1 MRVVSKALA
10 VTMFLATAGFACA
23 EAAAP
28 RTPAQGRI
36 VLPATAAPSHY
47 DLVVTPDL
55 KAGTFKGEVKIDLT
69 LRATTDRIKLNAAEL
84 VFDKATLR
92 GPGSIA
98 GPNAIGIDLDP
109 KEETATL
116 RFAKPLAPGRYQLS
130 IAYGGKIN
138 SHAAGLFSLGYDAGG
153 KPAKALF
160 TQFENSD
167 FRRFAPS
174 WDEPNKKATFSFSAV
189 VPADLVA
196 VSNMPISTSEPLAGG
211 LKRVTFA
218 TTPKMSTY
226 LMFFGLGDFE
236 RVSRNVDG
244 VDIGVVVK
252 RGDTAR
258 GAYALDAAEHILRY
272 YNDYFGVKYPLPK
285 LDLVA
290 GPGTSQFFGAMEN
303 WGAIFYFERDLLVD
317 PKISTESDRE
327 NVYIVVAHEM
337 AHQWFGDLV
346 TMDWWDDLWL
356 NEGFASW
363 MELKATDHAH
373 PEWNVWLG
381 QLGSK
386 QAAMSLDQRAGG
398 HPVIQHISD
407 VLQANQAF
415 DAITYEKGQSVIR
428 MIEAYVG
435 EDTFRAGV
443 RRYIKRHA
451 YGNTV
456 TDDLWRELDGVSPR
470 KITAIAHDF
479 TQQPGVPLIEERPAG
494 SAVALV
500 QSRFGVDASA
510 DTPLTWRVPVVTS
523 EGRELV
529 SRDQPGQLAVQ
540 SGPTL
545 VNAGQTGY
553 FRTLYTPAEFAKI
566 AGAYGKLASADQ
578 LGVFNDTGSLS
589 YAGRQPI
596 GDLLSLIA
604 QMPADA
610 DPVVLTAMVDRL
622 SAMKSLERD
631 LPGQAAFKA
640 FGRRALS
647 PLFARIGWDAKPG
660 ESDNAAKLRSSLL
673 YTLADLGDEAVIA
686 EAKRRFEAYRADPA
700 SLSSSARRTVLD
712 IVAHHADAT
721 IWDELHAM
729 AQSAKTELERE
740 EYYDDLAVAD
750 DDALTQKALDLAFAA
765 ETPETTGP
773 SMIRNVA
780 ALRPELAFN
789 FATSHLTELNK
800 RLEPDSRNQYMPGLV
815 MSAHDL
821 AVIEKLKAWA
831 AEHIPASAQGSVV
844 KAESAVRYT
853 VKLRSE
859 RVPDIDRWI
868 AAHNR

>member
-10 VTMFLATAGFACA
+10 LTMFLAVAGVDCA

-36 VLPATAAPSHY
+36 VLPDTAAPSHY

-55 KAGTFKGEVKIDLT
+55 KAETFRGEVKIDLT
-69 LRATTDRIKLNAAEL
+69 LKSTTDRIELNAAEL

-92 GPGSIA
+92 HPGSITA
-98 GPNAIGIDLDP
+98 LNAVGIDLDP

-116 RFAKPLAPGRYQLS
+116 RFAKPLAPGRYRLE
-130 IAYGGKIN
+130 IAYSGKIN
-138 SHAAGLFSLGYDAGG
+138 SHAAGLFSLAYDAGG

-189 VPADLVA
+189 VPAGLTA
-196 VSNMPISTSEPLAGG
+196 LSNMPIAASETLPGG
-211 LKRVTFA
+211 LKRVSFA

-236 RVSRNVDG
+236 RVSKVVDG

-303 WGAIFYFERDLLVD
+303 WGAIFYFERDVLVD
-317 PKISTESDRE
+317 PKISTEADRE
-327 NVYIVVAHEM
+327 NVYVVVAHEM

-373 PEWNVWLG
+373 PEWHVWLE
-381 QLGSK
+381 QLGAK
-386 QAAMSLDQRAGG
+386 QGAMSLDQRAGS

-407 VLQANQAF
+407 VLQASQAF

-428 MIEAYVG
+428 MIEAYLG

-443 RRYIKRHA
+443 RRYIKAHA

-456 TDDLWRELDGVSPR
+456 TDDLWRELDAVSSR

-479 TQQPGVPLIEERPAG
+479 TKQPGVPLIEERPSAG
-494 SAVALV
+494 GVTLI

-510 DTPLTWRVPVVTS
+510 DTPLTWHVPVVTS

-529 SRDQPGQLAVQ
+529 SRDAPGKLAV
-540 SGPTL
+540 SAGPAL

-553 FRTLYTPAEFAKI
+553 FRTLYTPPEFAKI
-566 AGAYGKLASADQ
+566 AKAYGTLGAADQ
-578 LGVFNDTGSLS
+578 LGVFNDASSLS
-589 YAGRQPI
+589 YAGRQPV
-596 GDLLSLIA
+596 GDLLSLLA
-604 QMPADA
+604 NVPDNA
-610 DPVVLTAMVDRL
+610 DPVVLTAMVDRFDAL
-622 SAMKSLERD
+622 NSLQRG
-631 LPGQAAFKA
+631 LPGLAALKA
-640 FGRRALS
+640 FGRKALA
-647 PLFARIGWDAKPG
+647 PLYARIGWDAKPG
-660 ESDNAAKLRSSLL
+660 ESDNVAKLRANLL
-673 YTLADLGDEAVIA
+673 YTLADL
-686 EAKRRFEAYRADPA
+686 
-700 SLSSSARRTVLD
+700 ST
-712 IVAHHADAT
+712 
-721 IWDELHAM
+721 
-729 AQSAKTELERE
+729 
-740 EYYDDLAVAD
+740 
-750 DDALTQKALDLAFAA
+750 
-765 ETPETTGP
+765 
-773 SMIRNVA
+773 
-780 ALRPELAFN
+780 LR
-789 FATSHLTELNK
+789 
-800 RLEPDSRNQYMPGLV
+800 
-815 MSAHDL
+815 
-821 AVIEKLKAWA
+821 
-831 AEHIPASAQGSVV
+831 
-844 KAESAVRYT
+844 
-853 VKLRSE
+853 
-859 RVPDIDRWI
+859 
-868 AAHNR
+868 

>member
-10 VTMFLATAGFACA
+10 LTMFLAMTGVACA

-28 RTPAQGRI
+28 RALSEGRI

-55 KAGTFKGEVKIDLT
+55 KAGTFTGEVKIDLT
-69 LRATTDRIKLNAAEL
+69 LKATTDRIELNAADL
-84 VFDKATLR
+84 TFGKVVIRRF
-92 GPGSIA
+92 GSIT
-98 GPNAIGIDLDP
+98 GPNAIGVDLDP

-153 KPAKALF
+153 KPAQALF

-236 RVSRNVDG
+236 RVSKVVDG

-285 LDLVA
+285 LDLIA

-363 MELKATDHAH
+363 MELKATDHFH
-373 PEWNVWLG
+373 PEWHEWLG

-386 QAAMSLDQRAGG
+386 QAAMNLDQRAGG

-428 MIEAYVG
+428 MIEAYAG
-435 EDTFRAGV
+435 EDVFRDGV

-456 TDDLWRELDGVSPR
+456 TDDLWRELDAVSPR

-479 TQQPGVPLIEERPAG
+479 TKQPGVPLIEERPAG
-494 SAVALV
+494 ADLALV

-510 DTPLTWRVPVVTS
+510 DAPLTWHTPVVTS

-529 SRDQPGQLAVQ
+529 SRDQPGKLAVRA
-540 SGPTL
+540 GPVL

-566 AGAYGKLASADQ
+566 AAAYATLDSTDQ
-578 LGVFNDTGSLS
+578 LGVFNDTSALA
-589 YAGRQPI
+589 YAGRQPV
-596 GDLLSLIA
+596 GDLLSLLA
-604 QMPADA
+604 RVPDNA
-610 DPVVLTAMVDRL
+610 DPVVSAAMVGRINAL
-622 SAMKSLERD
+622 ALLERG
-631 LPGQAAFKA
+631 LPGEAAFKA
-640 FGRRALS
+640 FGRQALA
-647 PLFARIGWDAKPG
+647 PLYARVGWDAKPG
-660 ESDNAAKLRSSLL
+660 ESDNVAKLRASLL
-673 YTLADLGDEAVIA
+673 YALADLGDEAVIT
-686 EAKRRFEAYRADPA
+686 EARRRFEAYRADPA
-700 SLSSSARRTVLD
+700 SLSSSTRRTVLD
-712 IVAHHADAT
+712 IVSRHADAAV
-721 IWDELHAM
+721 WDELHAL
-729 AQSAKTELERE
+729 ARTAKTELERE
-740 EYYDDLAVAD
+740 EYYSDLASAD
-750 DDALTQKALDLAFAA
+750 DDVLAQKALDLAFAA

-773 SMIRNVA
+773 SMIRRVGG
-780 ALRPELAFN
+780 LRPELAF
-789 FATSHLTELNK
+789 AYAAAHLDDLNK
-800 RLEPDSRNQYMPGLV
+800 RLEPDSRTQYLPNLAT
-815 MSAHDL
+815 SARDL
-821 AVIEKLKAWA
+821 AMIDMLKSWA
-831 AEHIPASAQGSVV
+831 AEHIPASAQQSVV
-844 KAESAVRYT
+844 KAESAIRYT

-859 RVPDIDRWI
+859 RVPEIDRWI